1 MIYVNHNIIAH
12 RGYHNSKMNIPE
24 NSILAFKRAIRN
36 KYIIE
41 LDVHITKDNKIV
53 IFHDFSLKRLFNVN
67 KLVEN
72 CTYNELLNY
81 SFPNTNQKIP
91 LLKSVL
97 NIVNGSVPII
107 IEIKS
112 LSFNGKLEKELCK
125 IIDNYN
131 GLIYVQSFNILS
143 ILWFRINKK
152 KIKRGIIY
160 SSLDKKT
167 NILKNN
173 IIKQILFNTILKLD
187 FISCNKDSLN
197 DNYIVKLRKKIPIFS
212 WTIKNREEYDLYQ
225 RFSDKLIC
233 DNIDDF
239 LICK

>member
-53 IFHDFSLKRLFNVN
+53 VFHDFSLKRLFNVN

>member
-1 MIYVNHNIIAH
+1 
-12 RGYHNSKMNIPE
+12 MNIPE

-53 IFHDFSLKRLFNVN
+53 VFHDFSLKRLFNVN

-131 GLIYVQSFNILS
+131 GLIYVQSFNVLS

-152 KIKRGIIY
+152 KINRGIIY
-160 SSLDKKT
+160 SSLDKKA

-173 IIKQILFNTILKLD
+173 IIKLILFNTILKLD

-197 DNYIVKLRKKIPIFS
+197 DNYIVKARKKIPIFS
-212 WTIKNREEYDLYQ
+212 WTIKNKEEYDLYQ

-233 DNIDDF
+233 DNMDDF

>member
-91 LLKSVL
+91 LIKSVL

>member
-1 MIYVNHNIIAH
+1 MNHNIIAH
-12 RGYHNSKMNIPE
+12 RGCHNSKMNIPE

-53 IFHDFSLKRLFNVN
+53 VFHDFSLKRLFNVN

-72 CTYNELLNY
+72 CTYSELLSY

-131 GLIYVQSFNILS
+131 GLIYVQSFNVLS

-160 SSLDKKT
+160 SSLDKKA

-173 IIKQILFNTILKLD
+173 IIKLILFNTILKLD

-212 WTIKNREEYDLYQ
+212 WTIKNKEEYDLYQ

>member
-53 IFHDFSLKRLFNVN
+53 VFHDFSLKRLFNVN

-125 IIDNYN
+125 IIGNYN

-152 KIKRGIIY
+152 KGVLIIWY
-160 SSLDKKT
+160 
-167 NILKNN
+167 
-173 IIKQILFNTILKLD
+173 
-187 FISCNKDSLN
+187 
-197 DNYIVKLRKKIPIFS
+197 Y
-212 WTIKNREEYDLYQ
+212 Y
-225 RFSDKLIC
+225 
-233 DNIDDF
+233 
-239 LICK
+239 

>member
-1 MIYVNHNIIAH
+1 MNHNIIAH

>member
-1 MIYVNHNIIAH
+1 
-12 RGYHNSKMNIPE
+12 MNIPE

-53 IFHDFSLKRLFNVN
+53 VFHDFSLKRLFNVN
-67 KLVEN
+67 KLVEK

>member
-1 MIYVNHNIIAH
+1 
-12 RGYHNSKMNIPE
+12 MNIPE

-53 IFHDFSLKRLFNVN
+53 VFHDFSLKRLFNVN

-160 SSLDKKT
+160 SSLDKKA

-212 WTIKNREEYDLYQ
+212 WTIKNKEEYDLYQ

-233 DNIDDF
+233 DNMDDF